1 MTAAELEA
9 CSDEEIA
16 ERFARPL
23 TFGTAGLRGPMRG
36 GPNGMNLAV
45 VMRTTW
51 AVAQVLKDRD
61 LSDSRVVVGGDARHG
76 SEQFA
81 LAAAE
86 VLAAQGFHV
95 TLMFAAVPT
104 PAIAFGA
111 RHLSAAAGIQ
121 ITASHNPP
129 SDNGYKVYFDGG
141 LQIVPPTDREIETL
155 IGKAPHADEIPR
167 AAVDTSGVDLIQ
179 RYVDRAAHVRH
190 THGSVRLAFSAM
202 HGVGG
207 EYALDAFVRAGLSDV
222 QVVESQFAPD
232 PDFPTVP
239 FPNPEEPGAADELL
253 KLAADAEAEV
263 AIALDPDADRCAV
276 GVPTPDGWR
285 MLTGDETGWLLGD
298 YVLSQIEPGEVSEHT
313 VVASSVVSSRML
325 AAIAAAHGARHVE
338 TLTGFKWLSR
348 ADADLPGCT
357 LVYAYEEAI
366 GYCVDP
372 SAVRDKDGISAA
384 VLFCDMVVA
393 LREQGRTVLDAL
405 DDLARRHGVHATTA
419 VARPVVDADEAAEVM
434 TRLRSK
440 APTKLC
446 GFDITMTDLAAVQ
459 PVSATHRR
467 GDPRRRRHRHRSAG
481 GGPAVGHRAESQV
494 LHRGSANLRRRR
506 SGCRPSGRPT
516 APGGVGRNRRQ
527 VLAALARP
535 ELPVACVAEPGH
547 DVGDVVEA
555 VVDGRGE
562 QRDVGCHL
570 LQRRNALRSHHDAN
584 RRDVNGFAGMQQSD
598 GVRHRATGGEHRVEH
613 EHRLGA
619 QVVGQGLQIRRRL
632 VGLFVA
638 RDTDEPDAGLRDQ
651 RMRLIDHAEPGAQH
665 RHQQR
670 RIGQARSGGFGERRA
685 NRDGFG
691 RRIAG
696 CLVHQHQCQ
705 VAQGVAECRV
715 VRALV
720 AQCGQPRRGQRVV
733 DDAHV
738 HGPTLVT
745 IGTARR
751 SSPS

>member
-1 MTAAELEA
+1 MTQPSTAPAAREWIAHDPDPVTAAELEA

-51 AVAQVLKDRD
+51 AVAQVLKNRD
-61 LSDSRVVVGGDARHG
+61 LGGSRIVVGGDARHR
-76 SEQFA
+76 SEEFA

-86 VLAAQGFHV
+86 VLAAEGFMV

-104 PAIAFGA
+104 PVIAFGA
-111 RHLSAAAGIQ
+111 HHLGASAGIQ

-129 SDNGYKVYFDGG
+129 SDNGYKVYFDSGI
-141 LQIVPPTDREIETL
+141 QIVPPTDREIEAL
-155 IGKAPHADEIPR
+155 IGKAPQADEIPR
-167 AAVDTSGVDLIQ
+167 VLVETSGVDLIQ
-179 RYVDRAAHVRH
+179 RYVDRASHVRR
-190 THGSVRLAFSAM
+190 THGSARLAFTAM

-222 QVVESQFAPD
+222 HVVESQFAPD

-253 KLAADAEAEV
+253 KLAADVDAEV

-298 YVLSQIEPGEVSEHT
+298 YILSQIDSGEVSDHT
-313 VVASSVVSSRML
+313 VVASTVVSSRML

-372 SAVRDKDGISAA
+372 AAVRDKDGISAA

-393 LREQGRTVLDAL
+393 LREHGRTVLDAL
-405 DDLARRHGVHATTA
+405 DDLARRYGVHTTTA
-419 VARPVVDADEAAEVM
+419 VARSVADADEAAEVM

-446 GFDITMTDLAAVQ
+446 GFDITIADLAAAR
-459 PVSATHRR
+459 PY
-467 GDPRRRRHRHRSAG
+467 D
-481 GGPAVGHRAESQV
+481 
-494 LHRGSANLRRRR
+494 RR
-506 SGCRPSGRPT
+506 SDAVILEGLDTDTAVRVAVRPSGTEPK
-516 APGGVGRNRRQ
+516 VKFYIEVRQ
-527 VLAALARP
+527 NCVDGDLDAARAKAQRVQEELARD
-535 ELPVACVAEPGH
+535 VAK
-547 DVGDVVEA
+547 
-555 VVDGRGE
+555 
-562 QRDVGCHL
+562 
-570 LQRRNALRSHHDAN
+570 
-584 RRDVNGFAGMQQSD
+584 F
-598 GVRHRATGGEHRVEH
+598 
-613 EHRLGA
+613 
-619 QVVGQGLQIRRRL
+619 
-632 VGLFVA
+632 
-638 RDTDEPDAGLRDQ
+638 
-651 RMRLIDHAEPGAQH
+651 
-665 RHQQR
+665 
-670 RIGQARSGGFGERRA
+670 
-685 NRDGFG
+685 
-691 RRIAG
+691 
-696 CLVHQHQCQ
+696 
-705 VAQGVAECRV
+705 
-715 VRALV
+715 
-720 AQCGQPRRGQRVV
+720 
-733 DDAHV
+733 
-738 HGPTLVT
+738 
-745 IGTARR
+745 
-751 SSPS
+751 